1 MSTSTSL
8 KAAATGN
15 AALADNPMKAF
26 QHMLETRKA
35 QIAAALPKHLS
46 ADRIIRLALTEYSKN
61 AGLREC
67 TPQSIYSGII
77 QASQLGLEIGLL
89 GQAYLVPF
97 NNTKKNCKE
106 AQFIPGYKG
115 LLSLARRTGE
125 VTSIE
130 THIVYERDTFE
141 LVLGIESK
149 VTHKPYLEGERGA
162 ARLVYGVAHF
172 KDGSHHF
179 EWMSIQEVNKIRN
192 RSKAK
197 DNGPWVTDRDQMVRK
212 TLLRRM
218 ANYLPMSIELATAVE
233 VDNAAAMGNAA
244 TIDADFSVIVDEESN
259 PVGLIDQETGE
270 IKPDAFAETPQPT
283 PTS

>member
-1 MSTSTSL
+1 M
-8 KAAATGN
+8 
-15 AALADNPMKAF
+15 
-26 QHMLETRKA
+26 
-35 QIAAALPKHLS
+35 
-46 ADRIIRLALTEYSKN
+46 
-61 AGLREC
+61 
-67 TPQSIYSGII
+67 
-77 QASQLGLEIGLL
+77 
-89 GQAYLVPF
+89 
-97 NNTKKNCKE
+97 
-106 AQFIPGYKG
+106 
-115 LLSLARRTGE
+115 
-125 VTSIE
+125 
-130 THIVYERDTFE
+130 
-141 LVLGIESK
+141 VLGIESK

-270 IKPDAFAETPQPT
+270 IKPDAFAETPPPAGQEAAGAQTEGEVGALYQDALKFAQKGSDLALDIARKLP
-283 PTS
+283 PAMAKEIQAEYDNVRAPKPHGKK